1 MPTLKSYL
9 KPVLTTKHTD
19 LKLSDAAATDVDARI
34 GRLIEVVAGDA
45 GAYAAIAKR
54 KTIMVRDA
62 ESALKM
68 STLKHAAD
76 KDPAFVETVLK
87 TATSAVSAAAA
98 SAATAEK
105 KTSGKSRSSRAGLAF
120 PVSRIE
126 AAVRRAAG
134 PERRLGEH
142 VGVFVTAVAEM
153 AAAALLD
160 GAGELAKAEG
170 RKTVSPAHVAKAA
183 DDMAATWKLVS
194 PLPAVGDAGQ
204 TAGDA

>member
-1 MPTLKSYL
+1 MPTLKSYM
-9 KPVLTTKHTD
+9 KPVLTREKHAD

-34 GRLIEVVAGDA
+34 GRLIEIVARDA
-45 GAYAAIAKR
+45 AAYATIAKR

-76 KDPAFVETVLK
+76 EDPAFVETVLK
-87 TATSAVSAAAA
+87 TATSAVSVATAAAA
-98 SAATAEK
+98 TN
-105 KTSGKSRSSRAGLAF
+105 GNRSSRAGLAF

-134 PERRLGEH
+134 PDRRLGEH
-142 VGVFVTAVAEM
+142 VGVFVAAVAEM

-160 GAGELAKAEG
+160 AAGEVAKAEG
-170 RKTVSPAHVAKAA
+170 RKTVSPAHVEKAA
-183 DDMAATWKLVS
+183 SDVAVAWKLQ
-194 PLPAVGDAGQ
+194 LPAVGDAGQ

>member
-9 KPVLTTKHTD
+9 KPVLTTKHAD

-45 GAYAAIAKR
+45 AAYAAIAKR

-62 ESALKM
+62 DSALKM

-76 KDPAFVETVLK
+76 EDPAFVETVLK
-87 TATSAVSAAAA
+87 TATTAVAAAAA
-98 SAATAEK
+98 SGATSE
-105 KTSGKSRSSRAGLAF
+105 KTSGNRSSRAGLAF

-126 AAVRRAAG
+126 AAVRRSAG

-160 GAGELAKAEG
+160 AAGEVAKAEG
-170 RKTVSPAHVAKAA
+170 RKTVSPAHVAKAS
-183 DDMAATWKLVS
+183 DDMAATWKLM
-194 PLPAVGDAGQ
+194 LPAVGDAGQ
-204 TAGDA
+204 ATGDA